1 MNGVVKMA
9 KVAVPCH
16 RSHAVFEIPEEN
28 FLGAYLPHGEAA
40 AVDPAAEVRRALAEP
55 IGSPR
60 LAELAKKAKSC
71 VIICSDHTRPVPSKF
86 IIPAMLE
93 ELRRG
98 NSELD
103 ITLLIATGCHRGTT
117 KQELEGKFGP
127 DIVGREKI
135 VVHDCDDKAL
145 LTEAGTL
152 PSGGR
157 LIVNRLAMECDLLV
171 AEGFIEP
178 HFFAGFSGGRKSVL
192 PGIASRVTVLANHCA
207 EFIESP
213 YSRTG
218 ILENN
223 PIHRDMLYAAER
235 AKLAFIVNTVIDG
248 EKRIVRAFAG
258 DMKEAHRVG
267 AEFCRR
273 QARVEVPEADIVIT
287 SNGGYPLDMNVYQ
300 SVKGMTAA
308 EAVCRE
314 GGVIVM
320 VSGCS
325 DGHGGESFYQAL
337 KAAASPDEILERVR
351 KVPRDATT
359 PDQWQYQIMA
369 RVLKRFKVVMYAPEC
384 DSAMLKDMMVEV
396 AASPADALA
405 KAFAYCGK
413 DAKVAALPD
422 GVSVIPVR
430 K

>member
-1 MNGVVKMA
+1 MVK
-9 KVAVPCH
+9 VEVPCH
-16 RSHAVFEIPEEN
+16 RSHAVFEIPEAN
-28 FLGAYLPHGEAA
+28 FVGSFRPHGEGAA
-40 AVDPAAEVRRALAEP
+40 PDPAAEVRRALEHP
-55 IGSPR
+55 IASPR
-60 LAELAKKAKSC
+60 LAELAKKAKTC

-98 NSELD
+98 NPALD

-117 KQELEGKFGP
+117 LAELEGKFGP
-127 DIVGREKI
+127 EIVAKEKI
-135 VVHDCDDKAL
+135 VVHDCDDAAL

-157 LIVNRLAMECDLLV
+157 LIVNKLAMDCDLLV

-178 HFFAGFSGGRKSVL
+178 HFFAGFSGGRTSVL

-213 YSRTG
+213 CARTG

-223 PIHRDMLYAAER
+223 PIHRDMVYAGRR

-258 DMKEAHRVG
+258 DMEEAHRVG

-273 QARVEVPEADIVIT
+273 QARVEVPEADVVIT

-314 GGVIVM
+314 GGVIIM

-325 DGHGGESFYQAL
+325 DGHGGESFYKAL
-337 KAAASPDEILERVR
+337 KTASSPDEILERVR
-351 KVPRDATT
+351 TVPRDATT

-369 RVLKRFKVVMYAPEC
+369 RVLKRFKVLMYAPEC
-384 DSAMLKDMMVEV
+384 SSDMLKEMMVEPV
-396 AASPADALA
+396 ASPEAALA
-405 KAFAYCGK
+405 RAFAVCGK
-413 DAKVAALPD
+413 DAKVAVLPD
-422 GVSVIPVR
+422 GVSVIPV
-430 K
+430 KK

>member
-1 MNGVVKMA
+1 MA

-16 RSHAVFEIPEEN
+16 RSHAVFEIPENN
-28 FLGAYLPHGEAA
+28 FLGSFLPHGEAA
-40 AVDPAAEVRRALAEP
+40 APDPAAEVRRALEAP
-55 IGSPR
+55 IASPR
-60 LAELAKKAKSC
+60 LAELAAEAKTC
-71 VIICSDHTRPVPSKF
+71 VVICSDHTRPVPSRF

-98 NSELD
+98 NPNLD

-117 KQELEGKFGP
+117 VAELEGKFGP
-127 DIVGREKI
+127 EIVAREKI
-135 VVHDCDDKAL
+135 VVHDCDDTEH
-145 LTEAGTL
+145 LTEAGIL

-157 LIVNRLAMECDLLV
+157 LIVNKLAMDCDLLV

-213 YSRTG
+213 YARTG

-223 PIHRDMLYAAER
+223 PIHRDMVYAGQR
-235 AKLAFIVNTVIDG
+235 AKLKFIVNTVIDG

-258 DMKEAHRVG
+258 DMEKAHAEG
-267 AEFCRR
+267 AEFCRK
-273 QARVEVPEADIVIT
+273 QACIEVPEADIVIT

-314 GGVIVM
+314 GGVVIM

-325 DGHGGESFYQAL
+325 DGHGGESFYKAL
-337 KAAASPDEILERVR
+337 KAASSPDEILDRVR

-369 RVLKRFKVVMYAPEC
+369 RVLKRFKVIMYAPEC
-384 DSAMLKDMMVEV
+384 PQDMLREMMVEP
-396 AASPADALA
+396 AASPEDALA
-405 KAFAYCGK
+405 KAFALRGK
-413 DAKVAALPD
+413 DAKVAVLPD
-422 GVSVIPVR
+422 GVSVIPV
-430 K
+430 KK

>member
-1 MNGVVKMA
+1 MAEVK
-9 KVAVPCH
+9 VPCH
-16 RSHAVFEIPEEN
+16 RSDAVFRIPEEN
-28 FLGAYLPHGEAA
+28 FLGSFEPRSAG
-40 AVDPAAEVRRALAEP
+40 AVSDPAAEVRRALAEP

-60 LAELAKKAKSC
+60 LAELAKRARTC
-71 VIICSDHTRPVPSKF
+71 VVICSDHTRPVPSRY

-98 NSELD
+98 NPELD

-117 KQELEGKFGP
+117 AEELAGKFGP
-127 DIVGREKI
+127 EIVQSEKI
-135 VVHDCDDKAL
+135 VIHDCDDAAM
-145 LTEAGTL
+145 LTEAGIL

-157 LIVNRLAMECDLLV
+157 LILNKLAMECDLLV
-171 AEGFIEP
+171 SEGFIEP

-192 PGIASRVTVLANHCA
+192 PGIASRVTVLANHSA

-213 YSRTG
+213 FARTG

-223 PIHRDMLYAAER
+223 PIHRDMVYAARR

-248 EKRIVRAFAG
+248 GKRIVRAFAG
-258 DMKEAHRVG
+258 ELETAHLAGV
-267 AEFCRR
+267 EFCRK
-273 QARVEVPEADIVIT
+273 QAGISVPEADIVIT

-320 VSGCS
+320 VAGCS
-325 DGHGGESFYQAL
+325 DGHGGESFYRAL
-337 KAAASPDEILERVR
+337 KAASSPDEILERVR

-369 RVLKRFKVVMYAPEC
+369 RILKRFKVLMYAPEC
-384 DSAMLKDMMVEV
+384 PQEMLREMMLEPVS
-396 AASPADALA
+396 SPEEALS
-405 KAFAYCGK
+405 KAFGYCGSS
-413 DAKVAALPD
+413 ARVAALPD
-422 GVSVIPVR
+422 GVSVIPVKVR
-430 K
+430 RS

>member
-1 MNGVVKMA
+1 MIE
-9 KVAVPCH
+9 VAVPCH
-16 RSHAVFEIPEEN
+16 RSHAVFEIPEKN
-28 FLGAYLPHGEAA
+28 FLGVFRPNSAA
-40 AVDPAAEVRRALAEP
+40 AAPDPAAEVRRALEQP
-55 IGSPR
+55 IASPR
-60 LAELAKKAKSC
+60 LAELAKKAKNC
-71 VIICSDHTRPVPSKF
+71 VVICSDHTRPVPSRF
-86 IIPAMLE
+86 IIPAMLN

-98 NSELD
+98 NPALD

-117 KQELEGKFGP
+117 KDELAGKFGP
-127 DIVGREKI
+127 EIVANEKI
-135 VVHDCDDKAL
+135 VVHDCDDPSM

-157 LIVNRLAMECDLLV
+157 LILDRRVMECDLLV

-192 PGIASRVTVLANHCA
+192 PGVASRVTVLANHCA

-213 YSRTG
+213 FARTG

-223 PIHRDMLYAAER
+223 PIHRDMVYAAKQ

-258 DMKEAHRVG
+258 DMEQAHLAGV
-267 AEFCRR
+267 EFCRR
-273 QARVEVPEADIVIT
+273 QATIEVPEADIVIT

-314 GGVIVM
+314 GGAIIM

-325 DGHGGESFYQAL
+325 DGHGGESFYRAL
-337 KAAASPDEILERVR
+337 KAAASPDEILERVK

-369 RVLKRFKVVMYAPEC
+369 RVLKRFKVIMYAPEC
-384 DSAMLKDMMVEV
+384 DSGMLGDMMLTP
-396 AASPADALA
+396 AASPAEALA
-405 KAFAYCGK
+405 QAFASCGG
-413 DAKVAALPD
+413 DATVAVLPD
-422 GVSVIPVR
+422 GVSVSPV
-430 K
+430 KKNQKG